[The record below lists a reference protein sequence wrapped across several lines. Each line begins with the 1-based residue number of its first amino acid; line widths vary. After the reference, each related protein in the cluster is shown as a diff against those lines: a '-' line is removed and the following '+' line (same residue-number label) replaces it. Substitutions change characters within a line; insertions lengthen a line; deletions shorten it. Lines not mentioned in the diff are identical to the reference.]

1 MAPAFEAVV
10 NGPTM
15 KGADA
20 CCSFSAGQAEPES
33 LTTAVTEMETI
44 EEAGVLIPAK
54 EKDIIFIDYNC

>member
-1 MAPAFEAVV
+1 MR
-10 NGPTM
+10 
-15 KGADA
+15 GADA
-20 CCSFSAGQAEPES
+20 CCSFYDGQAEPES